1 LCCNV
6 VVVAA
11 VSLLTHTE
19 RGGFDEHHHT
29 NIA

>member
-6 VVVAA
+6 VVVVA
-11 VSLLTHTE
+11 VSLLTPAE

-29 NIA
+29 NFA